1 MTSGPFETYRHAAH
15 AAHAAIPPAG
25 GSSVLSA
32 AQNRQ
37 LLGRALEAAGVE
49 MGRYD
54 DRIAEWLA
62 GFEDSAC
69 AVIAGWVTRAY
80 AAGKSAPR
88 KDGGDE

>member
-1 MTSGPFETYRHAAH
+1 MTDGPFETYRDAAR
-15 AAHAAIPPAG
+15 AARAAVPPEEG
-25 GSSVLSA
+25 WTVLSA